1 MGGVGGEGDG
11 LLLHLLVVGLVVEVE
26 GDLLG
31 GGLLN
36 NPQANVDI
44 AVHDGQVAGL
54 DELIAFRDGELA
66 GVDMGGVGGKG
77 DGLLLHLLVVGLIVE
92 VEGDLLGGG
101 LLNNPQANVDIAVHD
116 GQVAGLDELIAFRDG
131 ELAGVDMGG
140 VGGKGDG
147 LLLHLLVVGLIIEV
161 EGDLQDL
168 SHIRAVELVLLQG
181 LEAVQLLGQVA
192 DVGLL
197 LVPAV
202 EVIAVLLIG
211 LPELI
216 AVHIGLGEDVLMD
229 AFTVDVV
236 VHGIL
241 VPHHADD
248 VGPAVDGDAVAQ
260 LMVGVAAFVLVPAAV
275 VVPALK
281 LVADGKLVGGVVLVQ
296 DLFQPGQVIGFALGR
311 RLQGD
316 RLIGLGGVAVAVDDQ
331 IDRLQLRLG
340 LGLLGLLPELHI
352 DPTAVDL
359 HLAGGNY
366 LIPLGDVRQVIGVDM
381 GCVDGNRHGT
391 LNITG
396 WIISLFISENIV
408 DTHGLDTVDSKRHIG
423 ALAVDGPVGAVP
435 GQGNGSG
442 LFRGGERVAVAVLG
456 HIALGLYGNGIGA
469 SILCRIESIFFQR
482 IAGGLVLGILFD
494 TGNLHGLLTQQVD
507 DLIVSEV
514 AGLHRRLGL
523 LVAQVDVDPAV
534 VEDTHIQLISGHKD
548 RVELCAIIRS
558 INLDSL
564 NIVGRYLVVPAL
576 VSCFR
581 DFQIADRKPRAIIVP
596 LVGIH
601 AHHSTDGTVV
611 TGISLSLTPNQGHA
625 VNHDCRCLR
634 LEHIRHGFIHIP
646 VLIIDAGMGETFGSC
661 LSGIDID
668 VPVHNGA
675 GSKLRAAAVV
685 AAQLPADK
693 DIVSAERGGTG
704 HLVAQRSIARY
715 IDGVIERPGSR
726 FRADFQIEVHLV
738 ADGPG
743 LAVLSKR
750 QLNMFCC
757 CNAASAGYFKILT
770 TKYSGYR
777 FCQLSIN
784 GTGKAYNNCLDLIR
798 SNIIGIRIKA
808 VGSEKPR
815 SCSGV

>member
-66 GVDMGGVGGKG
+66 GVDMGGVGGKS

-202 EVIAVLLIG
+202 EVIAVLLLG

-216 AVHIGLGEDVLMD
+216 VVHIVLGEDVLMD

-296 DLFQPGQVIGFALGR
+296 DLFQPGQVIVFALGR

-340 LGLLGLLPELHI
+340 LGLLVVGRVVVVLVLSP
-352 DPTAVDL
+352 
-359 HLAGGNY
+359 G
-366 LIPLGDVRQVIGVDM
+366 GVDRN
-381 GCVDGNRHGT
+381 V
-391 LNITG
+391 
-396 WIISLFISENIV
+396 
-408 DTHGLDTVDSKRHIG
+408 
-423 ALAVDGPVGAVP
+423 
-435 GQGNGSG
+435 
-442 LFRGGERVAVAVLG
+442 
-456 HIALGLYGNGIGA
+456 
-469 SILCRIESIFFQR
+469 RI
-482 IAGGLVLGILFD
+482 
-494 TGNLHGLLTQQVD
+494 
-507 DLIVSEV
+507 
-514 AGLHRRLGL
+514 
-523 LVAQVDVDPAV
+523 
-534 VEDTHIQLISGHKD
+534 
-548 RVELCAIIRS
+548 
-558 INLDSL
+558 
-564 NIVGRYLVVPAL
+564 
-576 VSCFR
+576 
-581 DFQIADRKPRAIIVP
+581 
-596 LVGIH
+596 
-601 AHHSTDGTVV
+601 
-611 TGISLSLTPNQGHA
+611 
-625 VNHDCRCLR
+625 
-634 LEHIRHGFIHIP
+634 
-646 VLIIDAGMGETFGSC
+646 
-661 LSGIDID
+661 
-668 VPVHNGA
+668 
-675 GSKLRAAAVV
+675 
-685 AAQLPADK
+685 
-693 DIVSAERGGTG
+693 
-704 HLVAQRSIARY
+704 
-715 IDGVIERPGSR
+715 
-726 FRADFQIEVHLV
+726 
-738 ADGPG
+738 
-743 LAVLSKR
+743 
-750 QLNMFCC
+750 
-757 CNAASAGYFKILT
+757 
-770 TKYSGYR
+770 
-777 FCQLSIN
+777 
-784 GTGKAYNNCLDLIR
+784 
-798 SNIIGIRIKA
+798 
-808 VGSEKPR
+808 
-815 SCSGV
+815 